1 MYGHFIGETGFT
13 DVRAYVFTDEDKSA
27 TDWELFTRVLP
38 DAWEGCDVPNG

>member
-13 DVRAYVFTDEDKSA
+13 DVRAYVFTDEDKNA
-27 TDWELFTRVLP
+27 TDWERFTRVLP